1 MLPATATSFARAI
14 VAATGFEAREV
25 AAADLPGDLVLVRA
39 LAPVDALDATPI
51 LRVLPP
57 RDFGGYVFGPEAR

>member
-25 AAADLPGDLVLVRA
+25 AAADLPGDL
-39 LAPVDALDATPI
+39 
-51 LRVLPP
+51 LPP